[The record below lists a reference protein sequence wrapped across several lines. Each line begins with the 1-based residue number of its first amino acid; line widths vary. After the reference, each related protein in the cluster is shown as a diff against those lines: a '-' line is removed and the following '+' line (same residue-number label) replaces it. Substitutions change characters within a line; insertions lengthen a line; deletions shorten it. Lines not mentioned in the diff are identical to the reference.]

1 MRGVGFE
8 PTNPYG
14 TGALISSDVKSAGG
28 AEKPALSS
36 GALLD
41 IVTRRDY
48 VTAPSYIGD
57 SKLWDGFI
65 RYVLNRYSRDHA
77 RSLIRYA
84 HRYGHLLFSGDL
96 RPVLE
101 LSRDKRRHVLAAL
114 SALSKYLGR
123 YEEFKELKK
132 RYDIKSEK
140 TGKKIRIV
148 ARMLDSDLR
157 SLSEWIVKAREA
169 LREYGIYI
177 DFLMATGMRPREAIT
192 SYNLIIK
199 LHREGRLGDY
209 YNEPFLEHYRF
220 EETFLR
226 GVKNVY
232 VSYAPREIIDRV
244 AESKPI
250 TIYRIND
257 RLEAAKLP
265 IKLKE
270 IRKLWASYM
279 TRFLSKP
286 EIDLIQGRVGKD
298 VFMQNYFN
306 PHYVSGLKERL
317 EKGVKSLFMTVAN
330 LGVTPVTSEKKK

>member
-1 MRGVGFE
+1 M
-8 PTNPYG
+8 
-14 TGALISSDVKSAGG
+14 
-28 AEKPALSS
+28 KP
-36 GALLD
+36 
-41 IVTRRDY
+41 I
-48 VTAPSYIGD
+48 
-57 SKLWDGFI
+57 
-65 RYVLNRYSRDHA
+65 
-77 RSLIRYA
+77 
-84 HRYGHLLFSGDL
+84 
-96 RPVLE
+96 LE
-101 LSRDKRRHVLAAL
+101 LSKDKRRHVLAAL

-148 ARMLDSDLR
+148 ARMLDSDLK
-157 SLSEWIVKAREA
+157 SLSKWIIQAREV
-169 LREYGIYI
+169 LREYDIYI
-177 DFLMATGMRPREAIT
+177 DFLMVTGMRPREAIT

-199 LHREGRLGDY
+199 LHGEDRLGDY
-209 YNEPFLEHYRF
+209 YNEPFLEHFRF

-232 VSYAPREIIDRV
+232 VSYCPRELVMRV

-250 TIYRIND
+250 TIYKVND

-330 LGVTPVTSEKKK
+330 LGVTPVTKSEAR

>member
-1 MRGVGFE
+1 MPSGDIAGKGGDFRGSG
-8 PTNPYG
+8 
-14 TGALISSDVKSAGG
+14 
-28 AEKPALSS
+28 S

-65 RYVLNRYSRDHA
+65 RYVSNRYSRDHA

-250 TIYRIND
+250 TIYRVND

-298 VFMQNYFN
+298 IFMQNYFN
-306 PHYVSGLKERL
+306 PHYVVGLKERL
-317 EKGVKSLFMTVAN
+317 EKAIKSLFMIIVAA
-330 LGVTPVTSEKKK
+330 TS